1 MSSNKIQISCN
12 FQNRLTSRTI
22 KLYWQRIELD
32 YKELIKSETERNYLK
47 GTIIKLRQQKQN
59 ECIEIKQLKGV
70 LRRIK
75 FIRKQINMINEW
87 RLEKVNK
94 LVIC

>member
-22 KLYWQRIELD
+22 KTYWQRIRLDLIELLD
-32 YKELIKSETERNYLK
+32 SLVEKDNLK
-47 GTIIKLRQQKQN
+47 TKIIKLRRQEQD
-59 ECIEIKQLKGV
+59 EHIEIIQLKRIF
-70 LRRIK
+70 RRIK
-75 FIRKQINMINEW
+75 FIRERINMINEW

>member
-12 FQNRLTSRTI
+12 FQNRLISRTI

-59 ECIEIKQLKGV
+59 ECIEK
-70 LRRIK
+70 
-75 FIRKQINMINEW
+75 
-87 RLEKVNK
+87 K
-94 LVIC
+94 LFKRNHN

>member
-70 LRRIK
+70 L
-75 FIRKQINMINEW
+75 
-87 RLEKVNK
+87 
-94 LVIC
+94 